1 MVQENQLMYQ
11 NDGTD
16 QSAEEEYEQEMYGQE
31 ANQENGESEYD
42 GEEANQNYSY
52 QDPVQEVNTEDED
65 DGEEES
71 IGEGNEHY
79 DEAQQ
84 QANFD
89 QPSDDD
95 QDEDGHRVDGSSP
108 LSERLAESGYFRAS
122 DPGRFEAVDDVND
135 IQLIARRESNLNQ
148 HNRSGKRKFS

>member
-1 MVQENQLMYQ
+1 
-11 NDGTD
+11 
-16 QSAEEEYEQEMYGQE
+16 MYGQE

-71 IGEGNEHY
+71 IGEGNEDY

-84 QANFD
+84 
-89 QPSDDD
+89 
-95 QDEDGHRVDGSSP
+95 
-108 LSERLAESGYFRAS
+108 
-122 DPGRFEAVDDVND
+122 
-135 IQLIARRESNLNQ
+135 
-148 HNRSGKRKFS
+148 